1 MSTDRVSEV
10 GTSSS
15 YFGVLVGTMPSLV
28 STISSRRLVSVSL
41 IYRSSIVK
49 REDERGW
56 RTRTYSLCT
65 SAKAWGLKLRSPE

>member
-15 YFGVLVGTMPSLV
+15 YFGVFVGTMPSFV

-41 IYRSSIVK
+41 IYRSSIVS
-49 REDERGW
+49 REDE
-56 RTRTYSLCT
+56 CT
-65 SAKAWGLKLRSPE
+65 